1 MKVAN
6 IKSHPEGNAYGRP
19 TQTYDSELVFV
30 GPGTPGGEYLRRYW
44 HPVAVSKNVT
54 TRPQEVRILG
64 EDLILFRDGR
74 GRPGLLLPRCAHRG
88 TSLFYGKVDDEGIRC
103 CYHGWQFDV
112 QGRCIDQPCEPERG
126 LHRDK
131 VRQPWY
137 PVEERYGLV
146 FAYMGPPDK
155 TPDLP
160 RWDIFEDL
168 PAEVK
173 LFATDSSFSVGGDDS
188 VKILPW
194 NWLQDWENTLDPFHV
209 QVLHS
214 TFTATQFA
222 KEMAVMPKV
231 SYEMTEHGIRYTAY
245 RQLPD
250 GRELDRR
257 SPAIFPNII
266 STPDVHLQA
275 GLSTTMG
282 WVVPV
287 DDTHHRRFHV
297 MRVPADSDPSVTRP
311 RQMYTEQNRPKRWID
326 MTEEERQQWPSD
338 WEAQC
343 GQGPITLHSEE
354 HLGTT
359 DQGIAMLRRLM
370 RKQIRLVQEGKDPI
384 GVSFG
389 DESPRVVG
397 SGNFFRAA
405 ESEVEK

>member
-1 MKVAN
+1 METS
-6 IKSHPEGNAYGRP
+6 IIIQQFDGSAYGRP
-19 TQTYDSELVFV
+19 EHKHDAELTEV
-30 GPGTPGGEYLRRYW
+30 GPGTPCGEFLRRYW
-44 HPVAVSKNVT
+44 HPIAVSANVT
-54 TRPQEVRILG
+54 TRPQNARLLG
-64 EDLILFRDGR
+64 EDLIIFRDGK
-74 GRPGLLLPRCAHRG
+74 GRPGLLTPRCAHRG
-88 TSLFYGKVDDEGIRC
+88 TSLFFGKVDDDGIRC

-112 QGRCIDQPCEPERG
+112 EGRCIDQPCEPQG
-126 LHRDK
+126 GVHKAK

-146 FAYMGPPDK
+146 FAYMGPLAKKPV
-155 TPDLP
+155 LP

-168 PAEVK
+168 PPNEK

-214 TFTATQFA
+214 TFTGSQFA
-222 KEMAVMPKV
+222 KEMAVMPQV
-231 SYEMTEHGIRYTAY
+231 SYEYTELGMRYTAH
-245 RQLPD
+245 RKLPD
-250 GRELDRR
+250 GRDLDRQ
-257 SPAIFPNII
+257 SPAIFPNLI

-297 MRVPADSDPSVTRP
+297 MRVPADSDPKVTRP
-311 RQMYTEQNRPKRWID
+311 RQMYTEQNRPKAWIE
-326 MTEEERQQWPSD
+326 MTEEERQTWPSD

-370 RKQIRLVQEGKDPI
+370 RKQIRLVQEGGDPI
-384 GVSFG
+384 GVTF
-389 DESPRVVG
+389 DPAKAFNQVG
-397 SGNFFRAA
+397 SGNFFRAVSA
-405 ESEVEK
+405 EA